1 MEYKLDT
8 IKGVGPS
15 ILRILRNEGI
25 WSTYDLILRVPK
37 SYETFSIT
45 SLDQAHH
52 QEVITLSGVISSTP
66 KLIRSPKADRVVFD
80 VKLNEE
86 TIEVVVFGR
95 GYYVKTLSVGLDVVI
110 KGTFNLYLRKINASS
125 IVKRDLSIPIK
136 PIYGIEGIYDR
147 TLSGIIQTIF
157 ESNQVD
163 IFETIP
169 NHLIQQ
175 YRLMD
180 RKEAFKMLHMPHEMK
195 DIYTAKRR
203 FKYEEAFFLQLKIIA
218 HQPSQLKRDPKKYQ
232 IDQVRALIE
241 SLPYELT
248 QDQKDATNDIFRDF
262 KGEYASYRL
271 IQGDVGSGKTLVSLI
286 ASYAIITAGEQV
298 AFMAPT
304 ELLAQQHYQV
314 FKTHLKGVKIALLTG
329 KTKQKDELKLSIQ
342 KHEYDLII
350 GTHALIE
357 NDVIFDRLGLVVIDE
372 QHKFGVSTREELIK
386 KSMSKDVL
394 YLTATPIPRT
404 LASIIFGNSQV
415 SIIQSKPKNRL
426 KIDTV
431 YLQKTEIK
439 TLYDAIRETVS
450 RKEHVFLV
458 VPAITSTQVT
468 DNIESVYE
476 DIKSA
481 IQAPIF
487 ILHGKLSDDEKNQM
501 MENFMYT
508 AGSILIST
516 TMIEVG
522 IDIPTATLMGIYAAE
537 NFGLSQLH
545 QLRGRIGRGNLH
557 STCYLVSEKNDI
569 ERLHLLSNID
579 DGFKLAEYDLIERG
593 PGDFLGAEQS
603 GYLKFKFLDILK
615 DHSILIEAQK
625 NVKDILKRPDFK
637 TNPVFKYLNR
647 TITEKVNV

>member
-1 MEYKLDT
+1 MEIGDVMEYKLDT

-25 WSTYDLILRVPK
+25 WSTYDLICRVPK

-45 SLDQAHH
+45 SLDRAHH
-52 QEVITLSGVISSTP
+52 KEVITVSGIISSAP
-66 KLIRSPKADRVVFD
+66 KLIRSAKADRVVFD

-95 GYYVKTLSVGLDVVI
+95 GYYVKTLTVGLDVVI
-110 KGTFNLYLRKINASS
+110 KGTFDLYLRKINASS

-147 TLSGIIQTIF
+147 TLSGIISNIF

-163 IFETIP
+163 IYETIP
-169 NHLIQQ
+169 SHLIQQ
-175 YRLMD
+175 YRLLD
-180 RKEAFKMLHMPHEMK
+180 RKEAFKMLHLPSEMK
-195 DIYTAKRR
+195 EIYAAERR
-203 FKYEEAFFLQLKIIA
+203 FKYEEAFFLQLQVIA
-218 HQPSQLKRDPKKYQ
+218 HQPSQSKRPPKNYQ
-232 IDQVRALIE
+232 IDRVRSLID

-248 QDQKDATNDIFRDF
+248 LDQKEATNDIFRDF

-304 ELLAQQHYQV
+304 ELLANQHYQV
-314 FKTHLKGVKIALLTG
+314 FQTYLKDVKIALLTG
-329 KTKQKDELKLSIQ
+329 KTKHKDDMKEAIK
-342 KHEYDLII
+342 KHQYDLVI

-357 NDVIFDRLGLVVIDE
+357 EDVLFDQLGLIVIDE

-386 KSMSKDVL
+386 KSKSKDVL

-404 LASIIFGNSQV
+404 LASIIFGNSHV
-415 SIIQSKPKNRL
+415 SVIQSKPKNRL
-426 KIDTV
+426 PVDTI
-431 YLQKTEIK
+431 YLQKSEIK
-439 TLYDAIRETVS
+439 TLYDAIRDTIN

-458 VPAITSTQVT
+458 VPGITSTKVT

-481 IQAPIF
+481 ISAPIF
-487 ILHGKLSDDEKNQM
+487 ILHGKLSDDEKTHM
-501 MENFMYT
+501 MENFIYT
-508 AGSILIST
+508 SGSILIST

-545 QLRGRIGRGNLH
+545 QLRGRIGRGQLH
-557 STCYLVSEKNDI
+557 STCYLVSEKDDI
-569 ERLHLLSNID
+569 ERLHLLSKIN

-615 DHSILIEAQK
+615 DSAILIEAQK

-637 TNPVFKYLNR
+637 TNPAL
-647 TITEKVNV
+647 

>member
-25 WSTYDLILRVPK
+25 WSTYDLICRVPK

-45 SLDQAHH
+45 SLDRAHH
-52 QEVITLSGVISSTP
+52 KEVITVSGIISSAP
-66 KLIRSPKADRVVFD
+66 KLIRSVKADRVVFD

-95 GYYVKTLSVGLDVVI
+95 GYYVKTLTVGLDVVI
-110 KGTFNLYLRKINASS
+110 KGTFDLYLRKINASS

-147 TLSGIIQTIF
+147 TLSGIISNIF

-163 IFETIP
+163 IYETIP
-169 NHLIQQ
+169 SHLIQQ
-175 YRLMD
+175 YRLID
-180 RKEAFKMLHMPHEMK
+180 RKEAFKMLHLPSEMK
-195 DIYTAKRR
+195 EIYAAERR
-203 FKYEEAFFLQLKIIA
+203 FKYEEAFFLQLQVIA
-218 HQPSQLKRDPKKYQ
+218 HQPSQSKRPPKNYQ
-232 IDQVRALIE
+232 IDCVRSLID

-248 QDQKDATNDIFRDF
+248 LDQKEATNDIFRDF
-262 KGEYASYRL
+262 KREFASYRL

-304 ELLAQQHYQV
+304 ELLANQHYQV
-314 FKTHLKGVKIALLTG
+314 FQTYLKDVKIALLTG
-329 KTKQKDELKLSIQ
+329 KTKHKDDMKEAIK
-342 KHEYDLII
+342 KHQYDLVI

-357 NDVIFDRLGLVVIDE
+357 EDVLFDQLGLIVIDE

-386 KSMSKDVL
+386 KSKSKDVL

-404 LASIIFGNSQV
+404 LASIIFGNSHV
-415 SIIQSKPKNRL
+415 SVIQSKPKNRL
-426 KIDTV
+426 PVDTI
-431 YLQKTEIK
+431 YLQKSEIK
-439 TLYDAIRETVS
+439 TLYDAIRDTVN

-458 VPAITSTQVT
+458 VPGITSTKVT

-481 IQAPIF
+481 VSAPIF
-487 ILHGKLSDDEKNQM
+487 ILHGKLSDDEKTNM
-501 MENFMYT
+501 MENFIYT
-508 AGSILIST
+508 SGSILIST

-545 QLRGRIGRGNLH
+545 QLRGRIGRGQLH
-557 STCYLVSEKNDI
+557 STCYLVSEKDDI
-569 ERLHLLSNID
+569 ERLHLLSKIN

-615 DHSILIEAQK
+615 DSAILIEAQK

-637 TNPVFKYLNR
+637 TNPAYKYLNR